1 MGLSALGKTEDWI
14 VHPFGPCAIA
24 STAVLL
30 GLPFA
35 PLQDSVNER
44 SLEPDMTMFWDPIN
58 GCEPFQSPL
67 AVHDVALP
75 AFQFRV
81 ADWPGSTELGLTES
95 VNVAAGG
102 IGG

>member
-1 MGLSALGKTEDWI
+1 MA
-14 VHPFGPCAIA
+14 HPPGPVATA

-35 PLQDSVNER
+35 PLQDNVNER
-44 SLEPDMTMFWDPIN
+44 SFEPDKMTFWDPIN
-58 GCEPFQSPL
+58 GCEPLQSPL

-75 AFQFRV
+75 AFQARV
-81 ADWPGSTELGLTES
+81 ADWPGSTELGLTEI
-95 VNVAAGG
+95 VKVAAGG